1 VATKLQPRQE
11 NLLSKAIAD
20 LQKDDK
26 RLIGKVLEEIEG
38 TDNVKVI
45 TNYLRKM
52 DNGGINRGRLLVMIP
67 IGELADRCE
76 PYFILLRRTER
87 TDTPTSKFERYKL
100 FSHVQRNKPIEKDDY
115 LINDSNYSAFK
126 CAMVGEYSIDKE
138 TGKIIFERSLSDTQ
152 SGIHY
157 EVYTPNA
164 EIEDLIINSHIKQ
177 GEDSYFRVGELRLS
191 ENKSRVK
198 GYEEVKTSV
207 LVKHNDFIAK
217 RTGIFGKTRLGKSNF
232 AKVIAA
238 NMNGKCGQLIFDT
251 ENEYGDKS
259 RQDDVCLADIITDS
273 VIFGFSRNEKRKGK
287 GNKSILYNFYRHPEV
302 AHAVISNILKLKN
315 KDKPTYIDAF
325 LSVTIPSLKD
335 IDECEELGDWS
346 QRTML
351 ERKVKIFWS
360 MLDKAGFDYGDV
372 VDSEHIPDLTR
383 NHNVKKGILSP
394 GFADDVRIAA
404 YQFANRAQL
413 PVIDTFEKLEFELQ
427 KVYDYWK
434 DLPNIMR
441 EQPDEDIRE
450 AQKRIFDKEDVSL
463 LEFLFAGSRRSGYK
477 ILKSSRKYHGVDG
490 IGPHEVIELLAQK
503 KTCIINFNDQ
513 ESDVEVQKYYT
524 QMITEEVYNNQ
535 REKFNRTDEN
545 PINILV
551 YYEEAHTLFPKQDS
565 WNKDGEQTVYTDIA
579 KRGAKHGIGM
589 VYITQSVTDIDEELI
604 KQTENLFVHYM
615 SDEDE
620 AKALSKRN
628 TNFKE
633 HEYDITRAQS
643 VGYGRMLTLSNRF
656 VIPVQADEFDM
667 KEEGREMINN
677 KVAL

>member
-1 VATKLQPRQE
+1 MATKLQPRQE
-11 NLLSKAIAD
+11 NMLGKAIAN

-45 TNYLRKM
+45 TNYQRKM

-67 IGELADRCE
+67 IGEHADRCE
-76 PYFILLRRTER
+76 PHFILLRRTER
-87 TDTPTSKFERYKL
+87 TDTPTSKFERYKM
-100 FSHVQRNKPIEKDDY
+100 FSHHQRNKPIEKDDY
-115 LINDSNYSAFK
+115 LINDANHSAFK
-126 CAMVGEYSIDKE
+126 CSMVGEYSVDKE

-157 EVYTPNA
+157 DVHTPNA
-164 EIEDLIINSHIKQ
+164 EMEDIIINSHIKQ
-177 GEDSYFRVGELRLS
+177 EEDSRNYFRVGELRLS

-198 GYEEVKTSV
+198 GYQEVITPV
-207 LVKHNDFIAK
+207 YVKHNDFIAK
-217 RTGIFGKTRLGKSNF
+217 RTGIFGKTRMGKSNF

-273 VIFGFSRNEKRKGK
+273 VVFGFSRNEEGRE
-287 GNKSILYNFYRHPEV
+287 SILYNFYKHPEV
-302 AHAVISNILKLKN
+302 AQVVISNMLRLKGR
-315 KDKPTYIDAF
+315 DRSGYVESF
-325 LSVTIPSLKD
+325 LSIAIPPLEELN
-335 IDECEELGDWS
+335 ECEDIGDFS
-346 QRTML
+346 QRTVL
-351 ERKVKIFWS
+351 ERRIKIFWAI
-360 MLDKAGFDYGDV
+360 LNKAGFDYGDE
-372 VDSEHIPDLTR
+372 SLLADLNR
-383 NHNVKKGILSP
+383 SHNIGKGILSP
-394 GFADDVRIAA
+394 GFALDVRIAA
-404 YQFANRAQL
+404 YNGQYDRNTLPTINTFAELERELERVFEYYKRL
-413 PVIDTFEKLEFELQ
+413 P
-427 KVYDYWK
+427 
-434 DLPNIMR
+434 DLLMQQNPNITPEEIKR
-441 EQPDEDIRE
+441 EQNS
-450 AQKRIFDKEDVSL
+450 IFDKDNETL
-463 LEFLFAGSRRSGYK
+463 LEFLFARRGRAGAGY
-477 ILKSSRKYHGVDG
+477 LKSSRKYHDVNGV
-490 IGPHEVIELLAQK
+490 GPSKVIELLGQK

-513 ESDVEVQKYYT
+513 ESDIQVQKYYT
-524 QMITEEVYNNQ
+524 EMITKEVYNSQ
-535 REKFNRTDEN
+535 RQIFNRRDED
-545 PINILV
+545 PHNILI
-551 YYEEAHTLFPKQDS
+551 YYEEAHTLFPVKDYN
-565 WNKDGEQTVYTDIA
+565 NKDGEQTIYTDIA

-656 VIPVQADEFDM
+656 VIPVQADEFDTKKG
-667 KEEGREMINN
+667 KELANE
-677 KVAL
+677 